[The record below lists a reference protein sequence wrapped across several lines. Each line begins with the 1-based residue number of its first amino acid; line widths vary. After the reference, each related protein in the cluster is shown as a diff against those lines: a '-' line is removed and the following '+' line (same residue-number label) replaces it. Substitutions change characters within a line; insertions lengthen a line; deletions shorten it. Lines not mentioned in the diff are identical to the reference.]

1 MNILIIED
9 EELAAA
15 KLERLVKRYDPKY
28 NLIGKLRSVEEAVGW
43 FVANPAPDLL
53 FLDIHLLDG
62 TCFDIL
68 DEVDIKC
75 PVIFTTAYE
84 DYVFDS
90 FQLHSID
97 YLIKPISFKKLQQSL
112 DKFAELVNITKPV
125 EADYQDVLTALKS
138 VNKAYRN
145 RFLVKFGSK
154 LLPIGTDQVA
164 YFLSK
169 DRITFLVTLE
179 GKKYPLNTT
188 LDELEESVDPSL
200 FFRINRQIILHVNSI
215 KQVHKYFKGRLKVD
229 LDLDTEDDIMVS
241 SRRVTEFQEWLDR

>member
-1 MNILIIED
+1 MNILIVED

-15 KLERLVKRYDPKY
+15 KLERLINRYEQSYKI
-28 NLIGKLRSVEEAVGW
+28 IGKLRSVEEAVSW
-43 FVANPAPDLL
+43 FVDNPQPDLL

-62 TCFDIL
+62 TCFDII

-90 FQLHSID
+90 FQVHSID
-97 YLIKPISFKKLQQSL
+97 YLIKPVSFKRLQQSL
-112 DKFAELVNITKPV
+112 DKFAGLANLAKP
-125 EADYQDVLTALKS
+125 AATDYQQVITALKS
-138 VNKAYRN
+138 VNKTFRN

-164 YFLSK
+164 FFLSK
-169 DRITFLVTLE
+169 DRITFLVTFE
-179 GKKYPLNTT
+179 GKKYPISAT
-188 LDELEESVDPSL
+188 LDELEESIDPSL
-200 FFRINRQIILHVNSI
+200 FFRINRQTILHVNSI

-229 LDLDTEDDIMVS
+229 LELDTDADIMVS
-241 SRRVTEFQEWLDR
+241 SRRVSEFQDWLDR